1 MKKALRII
9 PLIYFI
15 FLAAFWFTDTYISLG
30 VIHYTSLIVGTLL
43 MVQLFHNH
51 KIIGL
56 CYAIVLTCWSG
67 YKLSDVVAGYFQAEN
82 RDLAFRFFV
91 LNCSI
96 FGLALLMAA
105 LLLYYYVKAIK
116 SEKTIFTSVE

>member
-1 MKKALRII
+1 MNKALRII
-9 PLIYFI
+9 PLIYFV

-67 YKLSDVVAGYFQAEN
+67 YKFTDAVLGYFQSEDRGMA
-82 RDLAFRFFV
+82 LRFFI
-91 LNCSI
+91 LTGSI
-96 FGLALLMAA
+96 FGLALLMAVV
-105 LLLYYYVKAIK
+105 LLYCYVKAIK
-116 SEKTIFTSVE
+116 SGKNHGYIE